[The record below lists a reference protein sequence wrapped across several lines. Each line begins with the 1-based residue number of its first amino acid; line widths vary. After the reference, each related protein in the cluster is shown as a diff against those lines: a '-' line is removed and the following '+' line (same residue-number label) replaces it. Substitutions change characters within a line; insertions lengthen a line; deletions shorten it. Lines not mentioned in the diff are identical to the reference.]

1 MLKKA
6 FTTAILLCVSLS
18 MTLSMSANATLINGI
33 NGSFDVFGI
42 GNTTLNASGE
52 VVEIDLS
59 LNNFGLRPFI
69 ITGDYLNYFDINTIF
84 TVKTPLLLNDIVGNV
99 LWTVEGFNF
108 TGSSIRGNATVGG
121 STGYTLLVMFRT
133 LIL

>member
-42 GNTTLNASGE
+42 GNTTLNASYE
-52 VVEIDLS
+52 
-59 LNNFGLRPFI
+59 
-69 ITGDYLNYFDINTIF
+69 
-84 TVKTPLLLNDIVGNV
+84 
-99 LWTVEGFNF
+99 
-108 TGSSIRGNATVGG
+108 
-121 STGYTLLVMFRT
+121 
-133 LIL
+133 